1 MFPSDAHPG
10 RVVSGRGN
18 ERGDRNSDGQ
28 KLAPAGLG
36 SNGGG

>member
-1 MFPSDAHPG
+1 VFPSDAHPG
-10 RVVSGRGN
+10 RVVASQGEKGDGRNG
-18 ERGDRNSDGQ
+18 DGQ